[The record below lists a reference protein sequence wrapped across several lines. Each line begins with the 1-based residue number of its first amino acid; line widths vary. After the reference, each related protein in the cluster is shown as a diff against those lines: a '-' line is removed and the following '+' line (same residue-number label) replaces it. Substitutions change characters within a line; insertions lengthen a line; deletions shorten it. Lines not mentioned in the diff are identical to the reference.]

1 MAELKNMGPQGRR
14 HLVEKWRGFLPK
26 YGDPPFNQQNG
37 HSSETA
43 ANTPAGGVS
52 AAPSVSGA
60 AGAGGDSSGSADEMD
75 TEDDMEEGEGA
86 EGESSDSVEYRRNQT
101 TAVILFGVIGA
112 LFDLEVRHVF
122 LHNFL
127 HAF

>member
-37 HSSETA
+37 HSSESA
-43 ANTPAGGVS
+43 ATTPAGGVS

-60 AGAGGDSSGSADEMD
+60 AAAGGGDSSGSADEMD

-86 EGESSDSVEYRRNQT
+86 EGESSDSV
-101 TAVILFGVIGA
+101 
-112 LFDLEVRHVF
+112 
-122 LHNFL
+122 
-127 HAF
+127 